1 MGAGIL
7 WFSLAS
13 ALLPS
18 VAITPWTAAAGL
30 TLPAVLA
37 ARFLV
42 GFGEGE
48 LLALDVGPGSCCRF
62 FQVAGRRCQ
71 CALPSAPA
79 NTVPMLYCSPN
90 ATAAGVALPAMNNL
104 IARNIDPS
112 KKATALGAVF
122 TGFHTGGWPDGCAG
136 GWVRAASSLLLPS
149 TAGMPFNVLVLF

>member
-48 LLALDVGPGSCCRF
+48 LGWDGEVACFLQPAQSLQPQDGS
-62 FQVAGRRCQ
+62 A
-71 CALPSAPA
+71 
-79 NTVPMLYCSPN
+79 
-90 ATAAGVALPAMNNL
+90 
-104 IARNIDPS
+104 
-112 KKATALGAVF
+112 
-122 TGFHTGGWPDGCAG
+122 
-136 GWVRAASSLLLPS
+136 AASSGAANSTCAHHRCHTWSLLADVPCCAALVS
-149 TAGMPFNVLVLF
+149 AGA